1 MRGDRLKLATYNV
14 KDLFLNG
21 EGPVKPGKA
30 LRPLARMIDQVGADL
45 IALQE
50 VGSEQS
56 LAALNERLTRPY
68 AFARFARGNSERSIG
83 LAVLSRVAVAVTSY
97 ADLALRDSEGSVMQA
112 YADETS
118 ARAGITSPLRFQRDV
133 MRLEYDLPGS
143 CGVSTETN
151 GSLRV
156 AVFVVHLKSRTNRP
170 WQTLSA
176 DDIRSA
182 EIRALAWAV
191 REYAQQH
198 PNRQILVMGDCNDQ
212 FSSDAMAPLRALGLR
227 DPVGEAVRQAGRNPS
242 TYWPKRRMRIDHI
255 LLWPPRGRVRVH
267 NPTIHANNM
276 ARTASDHYP
285 VSIELHWAQD

>member
-1 MRGDRLKLATYNV
+1 
-14 KDLFLNG
+14 
-21 EGPVKPGKA
+21 
-30 LRPLARMIDQVGADL
+30 MIDQVDADL

-56 LAALNERLTRPY
+56 LATLNGRLAQPY
-68 AFARFARGNSERSIG
+68 AFARFARGNSDRSIG

-97 ADLALRDSEGSVMQA
+97 ADLHLRDSEGSVMQA

-133 MRLEYDLPGS
+133 MLVECDLP
-143 CGVSTETN
+143 

-212 FSSDAMAPLRALGLR
+212 FSSDAMAPLRALALR

-255 LLWPPRGRVRVH
+255 LSWPHDGVRLD
-267 NPTIHANNM
+267 NPMIHANNM